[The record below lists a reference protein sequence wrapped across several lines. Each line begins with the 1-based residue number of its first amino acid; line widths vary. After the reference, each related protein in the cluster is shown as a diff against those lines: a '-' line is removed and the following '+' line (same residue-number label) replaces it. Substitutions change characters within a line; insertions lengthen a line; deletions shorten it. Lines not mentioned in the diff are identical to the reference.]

1 MGAAVRDY
9 VPGNPVEPNDVGNK
23 EFSSFRGTG
32 EFGEGHVVDRLGE
45 AVNNGKDSV
54 KTPGHW

>member
-45 AVNNGKDSV
+45 AVNNG
-54 KTPGHW
+54 